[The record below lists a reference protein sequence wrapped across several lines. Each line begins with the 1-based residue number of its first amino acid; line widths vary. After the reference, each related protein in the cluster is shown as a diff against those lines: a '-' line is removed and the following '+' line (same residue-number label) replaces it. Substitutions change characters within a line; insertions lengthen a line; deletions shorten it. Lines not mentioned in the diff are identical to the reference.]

1 MFKRS
6 AGWNTAK
13 TGSVSW
19 TKHVAKRGGNPC
31 LSDLCESGSNEQDA
45 EVGGPTRPPRISA
58 IPSRRLES
66 LAEVVAEDLSDG
78 FRKKAIKEAQQVY
91 LRSVKKHAMVCE

>member
-6 AGWNTAK
+6 AGWNTQK
-13 TGSVSW
+13 TRSVSW

-31 LSDLCESGSNEQDA
+31 LSDLCSPDRTNRMQRL
-45 EVGGPTRPPRISA
+45 VGLLVRFCHTGRRP
-58 IPSRRLES
+58 ES